1 MMKCIFAQL
10 QTFVG
15 SPRLLCNAWFQ
26 VFLGG
31 FAAILFTPSSALSI
45 NFFSSTIRGKFCG
58 IHLLLFARSFVTA
71 VLSLCSVVAVISK
84 HSRTVFKYNH
94 ALVLRVYCHRSSS
107 SLKACIGGHQIF
119 VCKRGFLGTMKSSGP
134 CFVLGLH
141 DFHVVLR
148 SAKKDI
154 GLEWG
159 LMAVF

>member
-1 MMKCIFAQL
+1 MAYRSCFMVALQRFSSRLPRPYQL
-10 QTFVG
+10 
-15 SPRLLCNAWFQ
+15 
-26 VFLGG
+26 
-31 FAAILFTPSSALSI
+31 I
-45 NFFSSTIRGKFCG
+45 FFSSTIRGKFCG
-58 IHLLLFARSFVTA
+58 IHPLLFARPFVTA

-94 ALVLRVYCHRSSS
+94 TLVLRFYCHRSSS

-154 GLEWG
+154 GLE
-159 LMAVF
+159 